1 MIDFNN
7 KRGEYMTI
15 SIVMRWNQDIPRSIR
30 GDVTLHAM
38 DQAYSGIL
46 SGVTSGGLVSMHG
59 EQSFTGTWRLEEN
72 A

>member
-1 MIDFNN
+1 
-7 KRGEYMTI
+7 MTI
-15 SIVMRWNQDIPRSIR
+15 SIVMRWDQDIPRSVR

-46 SGVTSGGLVSMHG
+46 NGVTSGDLVSMHG
-59 EQSFTGTWRLEEN
+59 EHSFTGTWRLEEN